1 MTQPQPADKSPPE
14 PWWRV
19 GVMWLVVGGPAV
31 VVVAGLSMVVL
42 AAMHRDPALSPQERA
57 RMAQA
62 VMNPEHLVPAR
73 EARQY
78 HLEQLVAK
86 PPKPPRY

>member
-1 MTQPQPADKSPPE
+1 MTQRQAVDTSQPE

-31 VVVAGLSMVVL
+31 VVVAGLSMVAV
-42 AAMHRDPALSPQERA
+42 AAIHRDPALSPQERA
-57 RMAQA
+57 QMSNA

-73 EARQY
+73 EARRY

>member
-1 MTQPQPADKSPPE
+1 MLQPDHSSKPE
-14 PWWRV
+14 PWYRV
-19 GVMWLVVGGPAV
+19 GVMWLVFGGPAV

-42 AAMHRDPALSPQERA
+42 ATLHRDPALSPQERA
-57 RMAQA
+57 QMSKA

-78 HLEQLVAK
+78 HLQQLVAK
-86 PPKPPRY
+86 PPPEAQAR

>member
-1 MTQPQPADKSPPE
+1 MTQPTDDSKPE

-31 VVVAGLSMVVL
+31 VVVAGLSMVVV
-42 AAMHRDPALSPQERA
+42 AAIHRDPALSPQERA
-57 RMAQA
+57 QMSKA

-86 PPKPPRY
+86 PKPPRD